1 MIYSIFM
8 KEIKTTE
15 MSMLGFDPYEI
26 FEKQGIR
33 LEDPNSHD
41 KQNGFHH
48 EGDENW
54 EELIPDYLKLE
65 RV

>member
-1 MIYSIFM
+1 M
-8 KEIKTTE
+8 KEKEITDK
-15 MSMLGFDPYEI
+15 SISGYDPYEI
-26 FEKQGIR
+26 FEQQGIR
-33 LEDPNSHD
+33 FEDPNDHD

-54 EELIPDYLKLE
+54 EELTPDYLKLE